1 MRPLPRK
8 PVLSVFAFL
17 AMKNSGPD
25 WGRQHSGPVTARSA
39 FPQCPGFDQRGTP
52 ASFPFLKL
60 VVYILLCLLLPM
72 SLRAQT
78 YIETAGKGPTSN
90 AACDANGLTD
100 SFLLATTAGTATT
113 KSVTLNS
120 NGFYAIGFT
129 TPANAPGLSQWQPS
143 TYSLAVENTTT
154 NASVQIFDVCFAQV
168 NSTAS
173 SLSSL
178 CQVGSI
184 NQALSA
190 TGVRTYSCGLTTALA
205 TNTTDRL
212 TGILLLKNT
221 VGSRQSVTL
230 KFNTSTDALTVTPLP
245 VPAISSASPASG
257 AAGTAITISGS
268 NFGATRGTGSVSFS
282 GTAASITS
290 WSDTSIVAAVPALT
304 SSGNIVVTSG
314 NGIVSNSMSFTVPAP
329 NISNISPDAAR
340 VGASITVGG
349 TNFGSVA
356 GRISF
361 NGTNVTP
368 ASWGNTQ
375 IVVAVPSGTTTG
387 PVIVT
392 QGVAS
397 NSASFT
403 VIPPPAISG
412 VSPASGGVNSQIT
425 ISGSGFGIPQGSG
438 NVTFN
443 GTAATPFS
451 WSDGSIV
458 VPVPAGATTGPVVVT
473 AGGINSNSFTFTV
486 APGPSITALSL
497 TTGAAGAPVTIS
509 GQNFGASQGSSAVRF
524 NGLPASV
531 TSWTATSIGVT
542 VPANVSTGPVTVSV
556 GQQVSNGVTF
566 TAITSG
572 TLSGTVS
579 SSADGSAISGAT
591 IQALQ
596 NGAVKASTT
605 TASNGTYSLTG
616 LAAGK
621 YDLKASAASFGTALQ
636 NSIAVT
642 GGQTSSANFSLS
654 APATISGT
662 VTQADGT
669 TPLSGA
675 SVQAYVGSAGGSSA
689 TTDGTGSYSIAGI
702 SAGSYTLQATANG
715 YVAQSRSVTLSGSAA
730 TSNFSLQSSGSNPI
744 SYVYDELG
752 RLIGVVDA
760 AGDSATYKYDAVG
773 NILSI
778 TRQSSSQLAIISFA
792 PQSGTVGATV
802 TISGTAFSPTPSQNT
817 VQFNGTTASI
827 VSASATSLVVTV
839 PTGATTGPISVSTSA
854 GSVSSSSNFTV
865 SANSGVPSIT
875 SFTPNMGTPGTAVSI
890 TGTNFDTLANDK
902 VTFNT
907 THAAV
912 TSATSTQIGT
922 TVPVNATSGKIA
934 ITTPGGQG
942 TSPQD
947 FYVPF
952 GTHVVADVGYTG
964 RVSVGGNQ
972 TVALAASQIGLLL
985 FDGVAGQGVSLQLSG
1000 STFAGCTLYVFA
1012 PGGAQITSS
1021 NCTSGT
1027 TFVGSVTETVTGTYT
1042 IGIDPGAN
1050 AGSINVA
1057 LTPDI
1062 SGVITAGTPLT
1073 VTTTAPGQSARYIF
1087 TGTAGQHVSLS
1098 LTNSTYAGC
1107 LSLSASI
1114 LKQDGSSLG
1123 SSNTCG
1129 STLYIDAVTLPFSGT
1144 YTVLVDPQ
1152 GSSTG
1157 SATLLL
1163 SAFNDVTG
1171 TITPGTPL
1179 TATTT
1184 FAGQNALYTFSGS
1197 AGQQVSLNITNSTY
1211 PGCLSLTGRILNP
1224 DGSTLGSSSTCGSTL
1239 LVDSLKLATTGTYK
1253 VVIDPQGTSTGSA
1266 NVVLNVFNDITG
1278 TITAGTPIT
1287 ATTTTVGQ
1295 NALYTFSGTSGQ
1307 QITVNITNSTFAGCL
1322 SLTARVLNPDG
1333 STLGSNSTCG
1343 STLLLDSLTLGSTG
1357 TYTVVIDPQGT
1368 ATGSA
1373 TVLLSSFSDI
1383 TGTITPGTPVS
1394 VTTTAIGQNARYTF
1408 TGAAGQQ
1415 VSINMSG
1422 STYVGCNAVVVSIVK
1437 PDGSTLGS
1445 AGICNSSTGFLDSQ
1459 TLPTAGTY
1467 TVRVDPQ
1474 GTTTGSVTVLLN
1486 TFADVTGT
1494 ITAGTTLTT
1503 TTTTAGQNAFYTFSG
1518 TTGQQVSINLSGS
1531 TYVGCNAVTVSI
1543 VKPDGTTLASASICN
1558 GATGFLDS
1566 QTLPTTG
1573 TYKVK
1578 VDPQGATTGSV
1589 TVLMNFFADVTG
1601 TITAGTP
1608 VTATTTVPGQ
1618 NALYTFT
1625 GTSGQQVS
1633 VNLTGSTYTGCN
1645 AVTVNILKADGTSLG
1660 STSLCNTSSGLL
1672 NTVTLPADGT
1682 YTVKIDPQGTTT
1694 GSITAQLNNFAD
1706 VLGTITP
1713 GTAVTITTTISGQ
1726 NARYTFSGTAGQQVS
1741 LNLSGSTYVGC
1752 NAVVVSILKPDGSTL
1767 GSTGLCNTATGFL
1780 DSLTLP
1786 TTGTYTVF
1794 VDPQGTGTGSIT
1806 VLLNSF
1812 ADVTGTI
1819 TAGTA
1824 LTATTTAP
1832 GQNAFYTFSGT
1843 TGQQVSINLS
1853 GSTYVG
1859 CNAVIVS
1866 IVKPDGTT
1874 LASAG
1879 ICNGSTGYLD
1889 SQTLPTSGTYKVK
1902 VDPQGTTTGS
1912 VTLLMNSFAD
1922 VSGTISAGTAL
1933 TTTTTTPGQNALY
1946 TFSGTTGQQVSINMS
1961 GSTYVGCNAVVV
1973 SILKPDNTTL
1983 GSAGIC
1989 NSSTG
1994 FLDSLTL
2001 PTNGT
2006 YTVKVDPQGTTT
2018 GSVTLLMNFFADVT
2032 GTISAGTAFTTTT
2045 ATPGQNALYT
2055 FSGTLGQQVSI
2066 NLSSSTYTGCNAL
2079 TVSIL
2084 KPDNTTLA
2092 STSLCNTA
2100 TGFLDSQTLPS
2111 TGTYTVKVDPQGATT
2126 GSVTVLMNFFADVT
2140 GTISVGTALTAT
2152 TTTPGQNALYTFSG
2166 TSGQQLSINLSGSM
2180 YVGCNAVT
2188 VSIVKPDNTTL
2199 ASTSLC
2205 NTATG
2210 FLDSQTLP
2218 TTGTYTVKVDPL
2230 GTTTG
2235 SITVLLNN
2243 FGDINGT
2250 ITPGTPVTATTTT
2263 AGQNAR
2269 YTFSGTAGQ
2278 QFSIN
2283 ISGSTYVGCNA
2294 VVVSIVKPDGST
2306 LGSAGLC
2313 NTATGFL
2320 DSQTLPTSGT
2330 YTVLVNPQGT
2340 TTGSITLL
2348 LNSFADVTGTI
2359 SAGTAVTATT
2369 TTAGQNAL
2377 YTFSGTTGQQF
2388 SINMSGST
2396 YTGCNAVVV
2405 SIVKPD
2411 GSNLASTGICNASSG
2426 FMDSQ
2431 TLPTTG
2437 TYTVKVD
2444 PQGTTTGSV
2453 TVLMNS
2459 FADVTGTITA
2469 GTALTTTTTTAG
2481 QNALYTFS
2489 GTSGQQFSINM
2500 SGSTYTGCNAVVVS
2514 ILKPD
2519 NTNLG
2524 SAGVCN
2530 GSTGFLDSLTLPTT
2544 GTYTVR
2550 VDPQG
2555 TTTGSVTVLLNSF
2568 ADVTGTIASGTPVSV
2583 TTTTPGQNA
2592 LYTFSGVTGQSASV
2606 STTGS
2611 TYTGCNAVVVSIL
2624 KPDGTN
2630 LGSGGICN
2638 NTSGSLGPLSL
2649 PSSGTYTV
2657 KVDPQGVGTGSAT
2670 VTLTVTG
2677 P

>member
-1 MRPLPRK
+1 
-8 PVLSVFAFL
+8 V
-17 AMKNSGPD
+17 
-25 WGRQHSGPVTARSA
+25 
-39 FPQCPGFDQRGTP
+39 
-52 ASFPFLKL
+52 
-60 VVYILLCLLLPM
+60 
-72 SLRAQT
+72 
-78 YIETAGKGPTSN
+78 
-90 AACDANGLTD
+90 
-100 SFLLATTAGTATT
+100 
-113 KSVTLNS
+113 
-120 NGFYAIGFT
+120 
-129 TPANAPGLSQWQPS
+129 
-143 TYSLAVENTTT
+143 NT
-154 NASVQIFDVCFAQV
+154 
-168 NSTAS
+168 
-173 SLSSL
+173 
-178 CQVGSI
+178 
-184 NQALSA
+184 
-190 TGVRTYSCGLTTALA
+190 
-205 TNTTDRL
+205 
-212 TGILLLKNT
+212 
-221 VGSRQSVTL
+221 
-230 KFNTSTDALTVTPLP
+230 
-245 VPAISSASPASG
+245 
-257 AAGTAITISGS
+257 
-268 NFGATRGTGSVSFS
+268 
-282 GTAASITS
+282 
-290 WSDTSIVAAVPALT
+290 
-304 SSGNIVVTSG
+304 
-314 NGIVSNSMSFTVPAP
+314 
-329 NISNISPDAAR
+329 
-340 VGASITVGG
+340 
-349 TNFGSVA
+349 
-356 GRISF
+356 
-361 NGTNVTP
+361 
-368 ASWGNTQ
+368 
-375 IVVAVPSGTTTG
+375 
-387 PVIVT
+387 
-392 QGVAS
+392 
-397 NSASFT
+397 
-403 VIPPPAISG
+403 
-412 VSPASGGVNSQIT
+412 QIT

-438 NVTFN
+438 SVTFN

-458 VPVPAGATTGPVVVT
+458 VPVPAGATTGPLVVQ

-486 APGPSITALSL
+486 TAGPSVTGISPS
-497 TTGAAGAPVTIS
+497 TGAAGAAVTIS
-509 GQNFGASQGSSAVRF
+509 GLNFGSSQGSSVVRF
-524 NGLPASV
+524 NGLPATV
-531 TSWTATSIGVT
+531 TSWTATSIGVS

-566 TAITSG
+566 TALTSG

-579 SSADGSAISGAT
+579 SSADGGAINGAT

-605 TASNGTYSLTG
+605 TASDGTYSFTG

-621 YDLKASAASFGTALQ
+621 YDLRASAASFGTALQ
-636 NSIAVT
+636 NSITVT
-642 GGQTSSANFSLS
+642 GGQTSTANFSLS

-669 TPLSGA
+669 TAISGA
-675 SVQAYVGSAGGSSA
+675 SVQVYVGSAGGSSA
-689 TTDGTGSYSIAGI
+689 TTDSAGNYSIAGL
-702 SAGSYTLQATANG
+702 SAGPYTVQASATG
-715 YVAQSRSVTLSGSAA
+715 YVSQTRSVALSGSAA
-730 TSNFSLQSSGSNPI
+730 TSNFALQSSGTNPI
-744 SYVYDELG
+744 NYVYDELG
-752 RLIGVVDA
+752 RLIGVVDS

-773 NILSI
+773 NVLSI
-778 TRQSSSQLAIISFA
+778 TRQSSSQLSIISFM
-792 PQSGTVGATV
+792 PQSGTAGTTV
-802 TISGTAFSPTPSQNT
+802 TINGTAFSSTASQNT
-817 VQFNGTTASI
+817 VKFNGTTASI

-839 PTGATTGPISVSTSA
+839 PGGATTGPISITTSA
-854 GSVSSSSNFTV
+854 GTVSSSSNFTV

-875 SFTPNMGTPGTAVSI
+875 SFTPNIGTPGTAVSI
-890 TGTNFDTLANDK
+890 TGTNFDTLANTK

-912 TSATSTQIGT
+912 TSATNTLIGT
-922 TVPVNATSGKIA
+922 TVSVNATSGKIA
-934 ITTPGGQG
+934 VATPGGQG
-942 TSPQD
+942 TSLQD

-964 RVSVGGNQ
+964 RVSMGGNQ
-972 TVALAASQIGLLL
+972 TVALAANQIGLLL
-985 FDGVAGQGVSLQLSG
+985 FDGVAGQGTSLQLSG
-1000 STFAGCTLYVFA
+1000 STFAGCTLYIFA
-1012 PGGAQITSS
+1012 PGGAQLTSS
-1021 NCTSGT
+1021 SCTSGT

-1057 LTPDI
+1057 LTPDV
-1062 SGVITAGTPLT
+1062 SGMITAGTPLT
-1073 VTTTAPGQSARYIF
+1073 VTTTAPGQSARYTF

-1098 LTNSTYAGC
+1098 ITNSTYAGC

-1114 LKQDGSSLG
+1114 LKTDGSTLG
-1123 SSNTCG
+1123 SSSTCG
-1129 STLYIDAVTLPFSGT
+1129 STLFIDSVTLPSSGT

-1152 GSSTG
+1152 GSATG

-1184 FAGQNALYTFSGS
+1184 FAGQNALYTFSGT
-1197 AGQQVSLNITNSTY
+1197 AGQQVSLNVTSSTY
-1211 PGCLSLTGRILNP
+1211 PGCLSLSARILNP
-1224 DGSTLGSSSTCGSTL
+1224 DGSALGSSSTCGSTL
-1239 LVDSLKLATTGTYK
+1239 LVDSLKLASTGTYT

-1266 NVVLNVFNDITG
+1266 NVVLNTFNDVTG

-1287 ATTTTVGQ
+1287 VTTMTVGQ
-1295 NALYTFSGTSGQ
+1295 NALYTFSGTAGQ
-1307 QITVNITNSTFAGCL
+1307 QITVNVTNSTYPGCL

-1333 STLGSNSTCG
+1333 STLGSSSTCG

-1373 TVLLSSFSDI
+1373 TILLSSFSDI
-1383 TGTITPGTPVS
+1383 TGTITPGTPLS

-1415 VSINMSG
+1415 VSVNMSG
-1422 STYVGCNAVVVSIVK
+1422 STYVGCNAVVVSILK
-1437 PDGSTLGS
+1437 PDNTSLGS
-1445 AGICNSSTGFLDSQ
+1445 AGICNGSTGFLDSL

-1486 TFADVTGT
+1486 SFADVTGT
-1494 ITAGTTLTT
+1494 ITAGTALTT
-1503 TTTTAGQNAFYTFSG
+1503 TTTTPGQNALYTFSG
-1518 TTGQQVSINLSGS
+1518 TSGQQVSINLSAS
-1531 TYVGCNAVTVSI
+1531 TYVGCNAVVVSI
-1543 VKPDGTTLASASICN
+1543 VKPDNTTLASAGICN
-1558 GATGFLDS
+1558 GSTGFLDS
-1566 QTLPTTG
+1566 QTLPATG
-1573 TYKVK
+1573 TYTVK
-1578 VDPQGATTGSV
+1578 VDPQGTTTGSV
-1589 TVLMNFFADVTG
+1589 TVLLNSFADVTG
-1601 TITAGTP
+1601 TITLGTP

-1645 AVTVNILKADGTSLG
+1645 AVVVSILKSDGTSLG
-1660 STSLCNTSSGLL
+1660 STGLCNTTSGLL

-1682 YTVKIDPQGTTT
+1682 YTLKIDPQGTTT
-1694 GSITAQLNNFAD
+1694 GSITAQLNNATD

-1713 GTAVTITTTISGQ
+1713 GTPVTITTTISGQ

-1752 NAVVVSILKPDGSTL
+1752 NAVIVSILKPDNTTL

-1812 ADVTGTI
+1812 ADVTGAI
-1819 TAGTA
+1819 SAGTP

-1859 CNAVIVS
+1859 CNAVIVT
-1866 IVKPDGTT
+1866 ILKPDNTT
-1874 LASAG
+1874 LASTSL
-1879 ICNGSTGYLD
+1879 CNTATGFLD
-1889 SQTLPTSGTYKVK
+1889 SQTLPTTGTYKVK
-1902 VDPQGTTTGS
+1902 VDPQSTTTGS
-1912 VTLLMNSFAD
+1912 ITLLMNFFAD
-1922 VSGTISAGTAL
+1922 VTGTITPGTAL
-1933 TTTTTTPGQNALY
+1933 TATTTTPGQNALY
-1946 TFSGTTGQQVSINMS
+1946 TFSGTS
-1961 GSTYVGCNAVVV
+1961 
-1973 SILKPDNTTL
+1973 
-1983 GSAGIC
+1983 
-1989 NSSTG
+1989 
-1994 FLDSLTL
+1994 
-2001 PTNGT
+2001 
-2006 YTVKVDPQGTTT
+2006 
-2018 GSVTLLMNFFADVT
+2018 
-2032 GTISAGTAFTTTT
+2032 
-2045 ATPGQNALYT
+2045 
-2055 FSGTLGQQVSI
+2055 GQQVSI

-2111 TGTYTVKVDPQGATT
+2111 TGTYTVKVDPQGTTT
-2126 GSVTVLMNFFADVT
+2126 GSVTFLMNFFADVT
-2140 GTISVGTALTAT
+2140 GTISAGTALTTT

-2166 TSGQQLSINLSGSM
+2166 TSGQQVSINLSSST
-2180 YVGCNAVT
+2180 YTGCNALT
-2188 VSIVKPDNTTL
+2188 VSILKPDNTTL

-2218 TTGTYTVKVDPL
+2218 STGTYTVKVDPQ
-2230 GTTTG
+2230 GTTTGSVTLLMNFFADVTGTISVGTALTATTATPGQNALYTFSGTSGQQFSINLSGSTYIGCNAVVVSILKPDNTTLASTGLCNTATGFLDSQTLPATGTYTVKVDPQGITTG

-2250 ITPGTPVTATTTT
+2250 ITPGTPITATTTSAGQNARYTFSGTTGQQFSINLSGSTYVGCNAVVVSILKPDGTTLGSTGLCNTATGFLDSQTLPTTGAYTVLVNPQGTTTGSITILLNSFADVTGTISAGTALTATTTT
-2263 AGQNAR
+2263 AGQNAL

-2283 ISGSTYVGCNA
+2283 MSGSTYVGCNA
-2294 VVVSIVKPDGST
+2294 VVVSIVKPDGSN
-2306 LGSAGLC
+2306 LASSGICNGSS
-2313 NTATGFL
+2313 GFL
-2320 DSQTLPTSGT
+2320 DSQTLPTTGA
-2330 YTVLVNPQGT
+2330 YTVRVDPQGT
-2340 TTGSITLL
+2340 TAGSITLL
-2348 LNSFADVTGTI
+2348 LNSFSDVTGTI

-2411 GSNLASTGICNASSG
+2411 GSNLASSGI
-2426 FMDSQ
+2426 
-2431 TLPTTG
+2431 
-2437 TYTVKVD
+2437 
-2444 PQGTTTGSV
+2444 
-2453 TVLMNS
+2453 
-2459 FADVTGTITA
+2459 
-2469 GTALTTTTTTAG
+2469 
-2481 QNALYTFS
+2481 
-2489 GTSGQQFSINM
+2489 
-2500 SGSTYTGCNAVVVS
+2500 
-2514 ILKPD
+2514 
-2519 NTNLG
+2519 
-2524 SAGVCN
+2524 CN
-2530 GSTGFLDSLTLPTT
+2530 GSTGFMDSQTLPTT

-2568 ADVTGTIASGTPVSV
+2568 SDVTGTIASGTPVSV

-2624 KPDGTN
+2624 KPDGSN

-2638 NTSGSLGPLSL
+2638 NTSGSFGPLSL
-2649 PSSGTYTV
+2649 PTTGTYTV
-2657 KVDPQGVGTGSAT
+2657 KVDPQGTTTGSAT

>member
-8 PVLSVFAFL
+8 PVRSVVAFF

-25 WGRQHSGPVTARSA
+25 RGRQHSGPATARSA
-39 FPQCPGFDQRGTP
+39 FPQCPGWDQRETP
-52 ASFPFLKL
+52 AGFPFLKPVL
-60 VVYILLCLLLPM
+60 YMLLCLLLPM

-78 YIETAGKGPTSN
+78 YIETTGKGPTSN

-113 KSVTLNS
+113 KAVTLSS

-129 TPANAPGLSQWQPS
+129 TPANAPGLSSWQPS
-143 TYSLAVENTTT
+143 TYTLAVENTTT

-173 SLSSL
+173 TLSSL

-184 NQALSA
+184 NQALST
-190 TGVRTYSCGLTTALA
+190 TGVRTYNCRLTTTLT

-212 TGILLLKNT
+212 IGILLLKNT

-245 VPAISSASPASG
+245 VPAISSVSPTSG
-257 AAGTAITISGS
+257 TAGTSVTISGS
-268 NFGATRGTGSVSFS
+268 NFGATRGTGSVSFN
-282 GTAASITS
+282 GTAAGITS
-290 WSDTSIVAAVPALT
+290 WSNTSIVATVPALT
-304 SSGNIVVTSG
+304 ASGNIVVTSG
-314 NGIVSNSMSFTVPAP
+314 NGIASNSVSFTVPTP
-329 NISNISPDAAR
+329 TISNISPDAAR

-375 IVVAVPSGTTTG
+375 IVVVAPSGTTTG

-412 VSPASGGVNSQIT
+412 VSPASGGVNSQVT

-438 NVTFN
+438 SVTFN

-451 WSDGSIV
+451 WSDSSII
-458 VPVPAGATTGPVVVT
+458 VPVPAGATTGPVVVS
-473 AGGINSNSFTFTV
+473 AGGINSNSVTFTV

-509 GQNFGASQGSSAVRF
+509 GQNFGASQGSSVVRF

-542 VPANVSTGPVTVSV
+542 VPSNVSSGPVTVSV

-579 SSADGSAISGAT
+579 SSANGSAISGAA

-605 TASNGTYSLTG
+605 AASNGTYSLTG

-621 YDLKASAASFGTALQ
+621 YDLKASATSFGTALQ
-636 NSIAVT
+636 NSITVT
-642 GGQTSSANFSLS
+642 AGQTSTANFSLS

-675 SVQAYVGSAGGSSA
+675 SVQVYVGSAGGSAAA
-689 TTDGTGSYSIAGI
+689 TDSTGSYSIAGL
-702 SAGSYTLQATANG
+702 SAGPYTVQATANG
-715 YVAQSRSVTLSGSAA
+715 YVTQSRSVTLSGSGA
-730 TSNFSLQSSGSNPI
+730 TSNFSLQSSGTNPV

-760 AGDSATYKYDAVG
+760 AGDSAAYKYDAVG

-792 PQSGTVGATV
+792 PQSGLVGSTV

-839 PTGATTGPISVSTSA
+839 PTGATTGPINVSTSA
-854 GSVSSSSNFTV
+854 GSVSSGSNFTV

-890 TGTNFDTLANDK
+890 TGTNFDTLANNK
-902 VTFNT
+902 AAFNT

-912 TSATSTQIGT
+912 TSATNTLIGT
-922 TVPVNATSGKIA
+922 TVPVNATSGKIT

-952 GTHVVADVGYTG
+952 GTHVVGDVGYTG
-964 RVSVGGNQ
+964 RVAVGGNQ
-972 TVALAASQIGLLL
+972 AVALAANKIGLLL

-1012 PGGAQITSS
+1012 PGGAQLTSS
-1021 NCTSGT
+1021 DCTSGT
-1027 TFVGSVTETVTGTYT
+1027 NFVGSVTETVTGTYT

-1057 LTPDI
+1057 LTPDV

-1073 VTTTAPGQSARYIF
+1073 VTTTAPGQSARYTF
-1087 TGTAGQHVSLS
+1087 TGTAGQRVSLS
-1098 LTNSTYAGC
+1098 ITNSTYAGC

-1123 SSNTCG
+1123 SNSTCG
-1129 STLYIDAVTLPFSGT
+1129 STLYVDAVTLPFSGT

-1152 GSSTG
+1152 GTATG

-1184 FAGQNALYTFSGS
+1184 FAGQNALYTFSGTT
-1197 AGQQVSLNITNSTY
+1197 GQQVSLNITSSTY
-1211 PGCLSLTGRILNP
+1211 PGCLSLSARILNP
-1224 DGSTLGSSSTCGSTL
+1224 DGSTLGSNSTCGSTL
-1239 LVDSLKLATTGTYK
+1239 LVDSLKLAATGTYT

-1266 NVVLNVFNDITG
+1266 NVVLNTFNDITG
-1278 TITAGTPIT
+1278 TITPGTPIT
-1287 ATTTTVGQ
+1287 AATTTVGQ

-1322 SLTARVLNPDG
+1322 GLTARVLNPDG

-1383 TGTITPGTPVS
+1383 TGTITPGTPVT

-1422 STYVGCNAVVVSIVK
+1422 STYIGCNAVVASIVK
-1437 PDGSTLGS
+1437 PDGTTLGS
-1445 AGICNSSTGFLDSQ
+1445 AGICNGSTGFLDSQ
-1459 TLPTAGTY
+1459 TLPAAGTY

-1494 ITAGTTLTT
+1494 ITAGTALTATT
-1503 TTTTAGQNAFYTFSG
+1503 TTPGQNALYTFSG
-1518 TTGQQVSINLSGS
+1518 TSGQQFSINLSGS
-1531 TYVGCNAVTVSI
+1531 TYAGCNAVVASI
-1543 VKPDGTTLASASICN
+1543 VKPDGTTLGSAGICN
-1558 GATGFLDS
+1558 GTTGFLDS

-1573 TYKVK
+1573 TYTVK

-1589 TVLMNFFADVTG
+1589 TVLLNSFADVTG
-1601 TITAGTP
+1601 TITPGTP
-1608 VTATTTVPGQ
+1608 VTATTTTPGQ

-1625 GTSGQQVS
+1625 GTSGQQLS

-1645 AVTVNILKADGTSLG
+1645 AVIVSILKADGTSLG
-1660 STSLCNTSSGLL
+1660 STGLCNTSSGLL

-1706 VLGTITP
+1706 VQGTITP
-1713 GTAVTITTTISGQ
+1713 GTPVTITTTVSGQ

-1806 VLLNSF
+1806 ALLNSF
-1812 ADVTGTI
+1812 ADVTGAI
-1819 TAGTA
+1819 SAGTA

-1832 GQNAFYTFSGT
+1832 GQNALYTFSGT

-1866 IVKPDGTT
+1866 IVKPDGST

-1879 ICNGSTGYLD
+1879 ICNASTGFLD
-1889 SQTLPTSGTYKVK
+1889 SQTLPTTGTYTVK

-1912 VTLLMNSFAD
+1912 VTVLLNSFAD
-1922 VSGTISAGTAL
+1922 VTGTISAGTAL
-1933 TTTTTTPGQNALY
+1933 TATTATPGQNALY
-1946 TFSGTTGQQVSINMS
+1946 TFSGTTGQQFSINLS
-1961 GSTYVGCNAVVV
+1961 SSTYVGCNAVVV

-1983 GSAGIC
+1983 A
-1989 NSSTG
+1989 STG
-1994 FLDSLTL
+1994 
-2001 PTNGT
+2001 
-2006 YTVKVDPQGTTT
+2006 
-2018 GSVTLLMNFFADVT
+2018 
-2032 GTISAGTAFTTTT
+2032 
-2045 ATPGQNALYT
+2045 
-2055 FSGTLGQQVSI
+2055 
-2066 NLSSSTYTGCNAL
+2066 
-2079 TVSIL
+2079 
-2084 KPDNTTLA
+2084 
-2092 STSLCNTA
+2092 
-2100 TGFLDSQTLPS
+2100 
-2111 TGTYTVKVDPQGATT
+2111 
-2126 GSVTVLMNFFADVT
+2126 
-2140 GTISVGTALTAT
+2140 
-2152 TTTPGQNALYTFSG
+2152 
-2166 TSGQQLSINLSGSM
+2166 
-2180 YVGCNAVT
+2180 
-2188 VSIVKPDNTTL
+2188 
-2199 ASTSLC
+2199 LC

-2218 TTGTYTVKVDPL
+2218 TTGTYTVKVDPQ

-2235 SITVLLNN
+2235 NITILLNN

-2283 ISGSTYVGCNA
+2283 LSGSTYVGCNAVIVSILKPDGSTLGSTGLCNTATGFLDSQTLPTTGTYTVRVDPQGTTTGSVTILLNSFADVTGTISSGTALTATTTTAGQNALYTFSGTAGQQFSINMSGSTYVGCNA
-2294 VVVSIVKPDGST
+2294 VVVSIVKPDGSN
-2306 LGSAGLC
+2306 LASSGICNGSS
-2313 NTATGFL
+2313 GFM
-2320 DSQTLPTSGT
+2320 DSQTLPTTGN
-2330 YTVLVNPQGT
+2330 YTVRVDPQGT
-2340 TTGSITLL
+2340 TTGSVTVL

-2359 SAGTAVTATT
+2359 SAGTAVTTTT

-2396 YTGCNAVVV
+2396 YTGCNAVIV
-2405 SIVKPD
+2405 SILKPD
-2411 GSNLASTGICNASSG
+2411 NTSLGSAGICNGSTG
-2426 FMDSQ
+2426 FLDSL

-2453 TVLMNS
+2453 T
-2459 FADVTGTITA
+2459 I
-2469 GTALTTTTTTAG
+2469 
-2481 QNALYTFS
+2481 
-2489 GTSGQQFSINM
+2489 
-2500 SGSTYTGCNAVVVS
+2500 
-2514 ILKPD
+2514 
-2519 NTNLG
+2519 
-2524 SAGVCN
+2524 
-2530 GSTGFLDSLTLPTT
+2530 
-2544 GTYTVR
+2544 
-2550 VDPQG
+2550 
-2555 TTTGSVTVLLNSF
+2555 LLNSF
-2568 ADVTGTIASGTPVSV
+2568 ADVSGTIASGTPVSV
-2583 TTTTPGQNA
+2583 TTNTPGQNA

-2638 NTSGSLGPLSL
+2638 NSSGSFGPLSL
-2649 PSSGTYTV
+2649 PTTGTYTV
-2657 KVDPQGVGTGSAT
+2657 KVDPQGVGIGSAT
-2670 VTLTVTG
+2670 VALTVTG

>member
-1 MRPLPRK
+1 M
-8 PVLSVFAFL
+8 
-17 AMKNSGPD
+17 
-25 WGRQHSGPVTARSA
+25 
-39 FPQCPGFDQRGTP
+39 
-52 ASFPFLKL
+52 
-60 VVYILLCLLLPM
+60 
-72 SLRAQT
+72 
-78 YIETAGKGPTSN
+78 
-90 AACDANGLTD
+90 
-100 SFLLATTAGTATT
+100 
-113 KSVTLNS
+113 
-120 NGFYAIGFT
+120 
-129 TPANAPGLSQWQPS
+129 
-143 TYSLAVENTTT
+143 
-154 NASVQIFDVCFAQV
+154 
-168 NSTAS
+168 
-173 SLSSL
+173 
-178 CQVGSI
+178 
-184 NQALSA
+184 
-190 TGVRTYSCGLTTALA
+190 
-205 TNTTDRL
+205 
-212 TGILLLKNT
+212 
-221 VGSRQSVTL
+221 
-230 KFNTSTDALTVTPLP
+230 
-245 VPAISSASPASG
+245 
-257 AAGTAITISGS
+257 
-268 NFGATRGTGSVSFS
+268 
-282 GTAASITS
+282 
-290 WSDTSIVAAVPALT
+290 
-304 SSGNIVVTSG
+304 
-314 NGIVSNSMSFTVPAP
+314 
-329 NISNISPDAAR
+329 
-340 VGASITVGG
+340 
-349 TNFGSVA
+349 
-356 GRISF
+356 
-361 NGTNVTP
+361 
-368 ASWGNTQ
+368 
-375 IVVAVPSGTTTG
+375 
-387 PVIVT
+387 
-392 QGVAS
+392 
-397 NSASFT
+397 
-403 VIPPPAISG
+403 
-412 VSPASGGVNSQIT
+412 
-425 ISGSGFGIPQGSG
+425 
-438 NVTFN
+438 
-443 GTAATPFS
+443 
-451 WSDGSIV
+451 
-458 VPVPAGATTGPVVVT
+458 
-473 AGGINSNSFTFTV
+473 
-486 APGPSITALSL
+486 
-497 TTGAAGAPVTIS
+497 
-509 GQNFGASQGSSAVRF
+509 
-524 NGLPASV
+524 
-531 TSWTATSIGVT
+531 
-542 VPANVSTGPVTVSV
+542 
-556 GQQVSNGVTF
+556 
-566 TAITSG
+566 
-572 TLSGTVS
+572 
-579 SSADGSAISGAT
+579 
-591 IQALQ
+591 
-596 NGAVKASTT
+596 
-605 TASNGTYSLTG
+605 
-616 LAAGK
+616 AAGK
-621 YDLKASAASFGTALQ
+621 YDLKATATSFGTALQ
-636 NSIAVT
+636 NSITVT
-642 GGQTSSANFSLS
+642 AGQTATANFSLS

-675 SVQAYVGSAGGSSA
+675 SAQVYVGSAAGSTA
-689 TTDGTGSYSIAGI
+689 TTDSTGSYSIAGL
-702 SAGSYTLQATANG
+702 SVGSYTVQAGATG
-715 YVAQSRSVTLSGSAA
+715 YVSQSQNVTLSGSAA
-730 TSNFSLQSSGSNPI
+730 TSNFALQSSGTNPI
-744 SYVYDELG
+744 NYVYDELG
-752 RLIGVVDA
+752 RLIGVVDS

-792 PQSGTVGATV
+792 PQSGTVGSTV
-802 TISGTAFSPTPSQNT
+802 TVSGTAFSPVPSQNT
-817 VQFNGTTASI
+817 VKFNGTTASI

-839 PTGATTGPISVSTSA
+839 PTGATTGPINVSTSA
-854 GSVSSSSNFTV
+854 GFVSSNSNFTV
-865 SANSGVPSIT
+865 SANSGVPSIS

-890 TGTNFDTLANDK
+890 TGTNFDTLANNK

-907 THAAV
+907 THATVA
-912 TSATSTQIGT
+912 SATNTLIGT

-934 ITTPGGQG
+934 VTTPGGQG
-942 TSPQD
+942 TSLQD

-964 RVSVGGNQ
+964 RVSMGGNQ
-972 TVALAASQIGLLL
+972 TIALAANQIGLLL

-1000 STFAGCTLYVFA
+1000 STFAGCTLFVFA
-1012 PGGAQITSS
+1012 PGGAQLTSS
-1021 NCTSGT
+1021 NCTSGA

-1050 AGSINVA
+1050 AGSMNVA
-1057 LTPDI
+1057 LTPDV
-1062 SGVITAGTPLT
+1062 SGVITPGTPLT
-1073 VTTTAPGQSARYIF
+1073 ATTTAPGQSARYTF

-1098 LTNSTYAGC
+1098 ITNSTYVGC

-1123 SSNTCG
+1123 SSGTCG
-1129 STLYIDAVTLPFSGT
+1129 STLYIDSVTLPSSGQ

-1152 GSSTG
+1152 GSSAG

-1179 TATTT
+1179 TTTTT
-1184 FAGQNALYTFSGS
+1184 FAGQNALYTFSGT
-1197 AGQQVSLNITNSTY
+1197 AGQQVSLNITSSTY
-1211 PGCLSLTGRILNP
+1211 PGCLSLSARILKP
-1224 DGSTLGSSSTCGSTL
+1224 DGSTLGSNSTCGSTL
-1239 LVDSLKLATTGTYK
+1239 LVDSLKLASTGTYT

-1266 NVVLNVFNDITG
+1266 NVVLNTFNDVTG

-1295 NALYTFSGTSGQ
+1295 NALYTFSGTAGQ

-1333 STLGSNSTCG
+1333 STLGSSSTCG
-1343 STLLLDSLTLGSTG
+1343 STLLLDSLTLGTTG

-1437 PDGSTLGS
+1437 PDGTTLGS
-1445 AGICNSSTGFLDSQ
+1445 AGICNGTTGFLDSQ
-1459 TLPTAGTY
+1459 TLPAAGTY

-1494 ITAGTTLTT
+1494 ITAGTALTT
-1503 TTTTAGQNAFYTFSG
+1503 TTTTAGQNALYTFSG
-1518 TTGQQVSINLSGS
+1518 TLGQQVSINLSSS
-1531 TYVGCNAVTVSI
+1531 TYVGCNAVVVSI
-1543 VKPDGTTLASASICN
+1543 VKPDGTTLGSAGICN
-1558 GATGFLDS
+1558 GTASFLDS

-1573 TYKVK
+1573 TYTVK
-1578 VDPQGATTGSV
+1578 VDPQGTTTGSV
-1589 TVLMNFFADVTG
+1589 TVLMNFFADLTG
-1601 TITAGTP
+1601 TITPGTP
-1608 VTATTTVPGQ
+1608 VTATTTTPGQ

-1633 VNLTGSTYTGCN
+1633 VSLTGSTYTGCN

-1660 STSLCNTSSGLL
+1660 STGLCNTSSGLL
-1672 NTVTLPADGT
+1672 NTVTLPADGS
-1682 YTVKIDPQGTTT
+1682 YTLKIDPQGTTT
-1694 GSITAQLNNFAD
+1694 GSITAQLNNATD

-1713 GTAVTITTTISGQ
+1713 GTPVTITTTISGQ

-1752 NAVVVSILKPDGSTL
+1752 NAVVVSVLKPDGSTL
-1767 GSTGLCNTATGFL
+1767 GSTGLCNTTTAFQ

-1786 TTGTYTVF
+1786 VTGTYTVF

-1812 ADVTGTI
+1812 ADVTGAI
-1819 TAGTA
+1819 SAGTS
-1824 LTATTTAP
+1824 LTATTTTP

-1859 CNAVIVS
+1859 CNAVVS

-1874 LASAG
+1874 LVSAG
-1879 ICNGSTGYLD
+1879 ICNGSTGFLD
-1889 SQTLPTSGTYKVK
+1889 SQTLPASGIYKVK

-1922 VSGTISAGTAL
+1922 VTGTISAGTAL

-1946 TFSGTTGQQVSINMS
+1946 TFSGTTGQQVSINLS
-1961 GSTYVGCNAVVV
+1961 GSTYVGCNAVIV
-1973 SILKPDNTTL
+1973 SILKPDGTTL
-1983 GSAGIC
+1983 ASAGIC
-1989 NSSTG
+1989 NGSTG
-1994 FLDSLTL
+1994 FLDSQTL
-2001 PTNGT
+2001 STTGT

-2018 GSVTLLMNFFADVT
+2018 GSVTLLMNSFADVT
-2032 GTISAGTAFTTTT
+2032 GTISAGTALTATTT
-2045 ATPGQNALYT
+2045 TPGQNALYT

-2126 GSVTVLMNFFADVT
+2126 GSVTVLMNFFADVI

-2166 TSGQQLSINLSGSM
+2166 TSGQQFSINLSGST

-2218 TTGTYTVKVDPL
+2218 TTGTYTVKVDPQ

-2294 VVVSIVKPDGST
+2294 VVVSIVKPDGTT

-2320 DSQTLPTSGT
+2320 DSQTLPTTGT
-2330 YTVLVNPQGT
+2330 YTVRVDPQGT
-2340 TTGSITLL
+2340 TTGSVTLL

-2444 PQGTTTGSV
+2444 PQGTTTGSI

-2459 FADVTGTITA
+2459 FADVIGTVTA

-2489 GTSGQQFSINM
+2489 GTAGQQFSINI
-2500 SGSTYTGCNAVVVS
+2500 SGSTYVGCNAVVVS

-2530 GSTGFLDSLTLPTT
+2530 GSAGFLDSLTLPTT
-2544 GTYTVR
+2544 GTYTVK

-2606 STTGS
+2606 STAGS

-2638 NTSGSLGPLSL
+2638 NTSGSFGPLSL
-2649 PSSGTYTV
+2649 PATGTYTV

>member
-1 MRPLPRK
+1 MRPLPPKR
-8 PVLSVFAFL
+8 VRSVFAFF
-17 AMKNSGPD
+17 AKKKSGPD
-25 WGRQHSGPVTARSA
+25 RGRQHSGPATARSA

-52 ASFPFLKL
+52 ASFSFLKPVL
-60 VVYILLCLLLPM
+60 YILLCLLPM
-72 SLRAQT
+72 SLRAQI
-78 YIETAGKGPTSN
+78 YIETAGKGPNSN

-100 SFLLATTAGTATT
+100 SFLLATAAGTATT

-129 TPANAPGLSQWQPS
+129 TPANAPGLSSWQPS

-168 NSTAS
+168 SSTAS
-173 SLSSL
+173 ALSSL
-178 CQVGSI
+178 CNVGSI
-184 NQALSA
+184 NQALST
-190 TGVRTYSCGLTTALA
+190 TGVRTYNCRLTTGLT

-212 TGILLLKNT
+212 IGILLLKNT
-221 VGSRQSVTL
+221 VGSRQSVTFR
-230 KFNTSTDALTVTPLP
+230 FNTSTDALTVTPLP
-245 VPAISSASPASG
+245 IPAISSVSPTSG
-257 AAGTAITISGS
+257 TAGTSVTISGS
-268 NFGATRGTGSVSFS
+268 NFGATRGTGSVSFN
-282 GTAASITS
+282 GAAASITS

-304 SSGNIVVTSG
+304 NTGNIVVTSG
-314 NGIVSNSMSFTVPAP
+314 NGIASNSVSFTVPAP

-375 IVVAVPSGTTTG
+375 IVVVVPSGTTTG

-425 ISGSGFGIPQGSG
+425 ISGSGFGMPQGSG
-438 NVTFN
+438 SVTFN

-458 VPVPAGATTGPVVVT
+458 VPVPAGATTGPVVVS
-473 AGGINSNSFTFTV
+473 AGGINSNSLTFTV
-486 APGPSITALSL
+486 TPGPSITALSL

-509 GQNFGASQGSSAVRF
+509 GQNFGASQGSSVVRF

-556 GQQVSNGVTF
+556 SQQVSNGVTF
-566 TAITSG
+566 TAITTG

-579 SSADGSAISGAT
+579 SSANGSAISGAT
-591 IQALQ
+591 MQALQ
-596 NGAVKASTT
+596 NGAVKASTI
-605 TASNGTYSLTG
+605 TASNGTYSFTG

-621 YDLKASAASFGTALQ
+621 YDLKASAASFGNALQ
-636 NSIAVT
+636 NSITVT
-642 GGQTSSANFSLS
+642 AGQTSTANFSLS

-669 TPLSGA
+669 TPISGA
-675 SVQAYVGSAGGSSA
+675 SVQVYVGSAGGSSA

-702 SAGSYTLQATANG
+702 STGSYTVQATANG

-730 TSNFSLQSSGSNPI
+730 TSNFLLQSSGSNPI
-744 SYVYDELG
+744 SYFYDELG

-778 TRQSSSQLAIISFA
+778 TRQSSSQLGIISFA

-890 TGTNFDTLANDK
+890 TGTNFDTLANNK

-912 TSATSTQIGT
+912 TSATSTLIGT

-942 TSPQD
+942 TSLQD

-972 TVALAASQIGLLL
+972 TVALAANQIGLLL
-985 FDGVAGQGVSLQLSG
+985 FDGVAGQGISLQLSG
-1000 STFAGCTLYVFA
+1000 STFAGCTLYVLA
-1012 PGGAQITSS
+1012 PGGTQLTSS
-1021 NCTSGT
+1021 SCTSGT
-1027 TFVGSVTETVTGTYT
+1027 TFVGSVTETITGTYT

-1057 LTPDI
+1057 LTPDV

-1073 VTTTAPGQSARYIF
+1073 VITTAPGQSARYTF

-1098 LTNSTYAGC
+1098 ITNSTYAGC
-1107 LSLSASI
+1107 LSLNASI

-1123 SSNTCG
+1123 SNGTCG

-1163 SAFNDVTG
+1163 STFNDVTG

-1184 FAGQNALYTFSGS
+1184 FAGQNALYTFSGT

-1211 PGCLSLTGRILNP
+1211 PGCLSLSARILNP
-1224 DGSTLGSSSTCGSTL
+1224 DGSTLGSNSTCGSTL
-1239 LVDSLKLATTGTYK
+1239 LVDSLKLATTGTYT

-1295 NALYTFSGTSGQ
+1295 NALYSFSGTSGQ

-1333 STLGSNSTCG
+1333 STLGSSSTCG

-1357 TYTVVIDPQGT
+1357 TFTVVIDPQGT

-1383 TGTITPGTPVS
+1383 IGTITPGTPVS

-1437 PDGSTLGS
+1437 PDGTTLGS
-1445 AGICNSSTGFLDSQ
+1445 AGICNSSAGFLDSQ

-1474 GTTTGSVTVLLN
+1474 GTTTGSVTILLN

-1494 ITAGTTLTT
+1494 ITAGTALTT
-1503 TTTTAGQNAFYTFSG
+1503 TTTTAGQNALYTFSG
-1518 TTGQQVSINLSGS
+1518 TSGQQVSINLSGS
-1531 TYVGCNAVTVSI
+1531 TYVGCNAVVVSI
-1543 VKPDGTTLASASICN
+1543 VKPDGTTLGSAGICN
-1558 GATGFLDS
+1558 SSTGFLDS

-1573 TYKVK
+1573 TYTVK

-1589 TVLMNFFADVTG
+1589 AVLMNFFADVAG
-1601 TITAGTP
+1601 TIAQGTP
-1608 VTATTTVPGQ
+1608 VTATTTTPGQ

-1633 VNLTGSTYTGCN
+1633 VTLTGSTYTGCN

-1660 STSLCNTSSGLL
+1660 STALCNTSSGLL
-1672 NTVTLPADGT
+1672 NTVTLPANDT

-1694 GSITAQLNNFAD
+1694 GSITALLNNFAD

-1713 GTAVTITTTISGQ
+1713 GTPVTITTTISGQ
-1726 NARYTFSGTAGQQVS
+1726 NARYTFSGAAGQQVS

-1752 NAVVVSILKPDGSTL
+1752 NAVVVSVLKPDGSTL
-1767 GSTGLCNTATGFL
+1767 GSTALCNTATAFQ

-1786 TTGTYTVF
+1786 TTGTYTVL

-1824 LTATTTAP
+1824 LT
-1832 GQNAFYTFSGT
+1832 
-1843 TGQQVSINLS
+1843 
-1853 GSTYVG
+1853 
-1859 CNAVIVS
+1859 
-1866 IVKPDGTT
+1866 
-1874 LASAG
+1874 
-1879 ICNGSTGYLD
+1879 
-1889 SQTLPTSGTYKVK
+1889 
-1902 VDPQGTTTGS
+1902 
-1912 VTLLMNSFAD
+1912 
-1922 VSGTISAGTAL
+1922 
-1933 TTTTTTPGQNALY
+1933 TTTTTAGQNALY
-1946 TFSGTTGQQVSINMS
+1946 TFSGTTGQQVSINLS
-1961 GSTYVGCNAVVV
+1961 SSTYTGCNALIV

-1994 FLDSLTL
+1994 LLDSLTL

-2006 YTVKVDPQGTTT
+2006 YTVKIDPQGTGT

-2032 GTISAGTAFTTTT
+2032 GTISAGTALSATTT
-2045 ATPGQNALYT
+2045 TPGQNALYT
-2055 FSGTLGQQVSI
+2055 FSGTTGQQVSI

-2111 TGTYTVKVDPQGATT
+2111 TGTYTVKVDPLGATT

-2140 GTISVGTALTAT
+2140 GTISVGTPLTAT

-2166 TSGQQLSINLSGSM
+2166 TSGQQLSINLSGST

-2306 LGSAGLC
+2306 LGSTGLC

-2320 DSQTLPTSGT
+2320 DSQTLPTTGT
-2330 YTVLVNPQGT
+2330 YTVRVDPQGT

-2348 LNSFADVTGTI
+2348 LNTFADVTGTI
-2359 SAGTAVTATT
+2359 SAGTAVSATT

-2444 PQGTTTGSV
+2444 PQGTATGSI

-2469 GTALTTTTTTAG
+2469 GTPLTTTTTTAG

-2530 GSTGFLDSLTLPTT
+2530 GSAGFLDSLTLPTT

-2649 PSSGTYTV
+2649 PTTGTYTV
-2657 KVDPQGVGTGSAT
+2657 KVDPQGVGTGNAT